1 MPAPLKNVT
10 MKEVEAA
17 IAKALA
23 DLNGTKITV
32 NIGEMVF
39 DESYGRVEVKL
50 SAYEVLDYP
59 PGMMPI

>member
-1 MPAPLKNVT
+1 

-39 DESYGRVEVKL
+39 DEGRVDIRL
-50 SAYEVLDYP
+50 SAYEVRDYLP
-59 PGMMPI
+59 DMMPN

>member
-1 MPAPLKNVT
+1 

>member
-39 DESYGRVEVKL
+39 DEGRVDIRL
-50 SAYEVLDYP
+50 SAYEVRDYLP
-59 PGMMPI
+59 DMMPN